1 MIDSKD
7 FIMYYA
13 LTLPEIDIIER
24 ATHEYIE
31 DKDTKTKILRQTQAL
46 RSVISK
52 VNINALQSN
61 S

>member
-7 FIMYYA
+7 FIKFYA

-52 VNINALQSN
+52 VNINAL
-61 S
+61 